1 MLRLH
6 SMKII
11 VLLYISKKMK
21 KLFKKVDWWFDY
33 YFAWMFY
40 NGMKQDR
47 YVDYMRTK
55 WPEKIKDFENS

>member
-1 MLRLH
+1 MKRLLK
-6 SMKII
+6 KIE
-11 VLLYISKKMK
+11 
-21 KLFKKVDWWFDY
+21 WWFDY

-47 YVDYMRTK
+47 YVNYMRNK